1 MIRKQTVWTLFF
13 IICIAAGLAPSR
25 EASAAAKPGYT
36 RTMVEYDV
44 PDVTL
49 INQDGDKVRLQELL
63 ISNTPVL
70 VDFIYTTCTTIC
82 PVLSA
87 NFTNFQRQDEA
98 KTGPYRLVSIS
109 VDPEND
115 NPAAM
120 KSYLDRYYAKPGWD
134 FLTGS
139 RTDIDKVLI
148 ALNAKTANK
157 MDHFPLVLI
166 KSPSQASWLRIFG
179 LIGTAELMNEYQEMM
194 K

>member
-1 MIRKQTVWTLFF
+1 MVRKRTIWALFF
-13 IICIAAGLAPSR
+13 IFFVAGLTPGR
-25 EASAAAKPGYT
+25 EAAAADTPGYS
-36 RTMVEYDV
+36 RSMVEHEV

-49 INQDGDKVRLQELL
+49 INQDGEKVRIKDLL
-63 ISNTPVL
+63 LSDKPIL

-87 NFTNFQRQDEA
+87 NFTNFQRQEEA

-120 KSYLDRYYAKPGWD
+120 KSYLERYHAKPGWD

-139 RTDIDKVLI
+139 QSDIDKVLI
-148 ALNAKTANK
+148 ALDAKTQNK
-157 MDHFPLVLI
+157 MDHYPLILI
-166 KSPSQASWLRIFG
+166 KAPSQKSWLRIYG
-179 LIGTAELMNEYQEMM
+179 LIGTADLMKEYQEVV